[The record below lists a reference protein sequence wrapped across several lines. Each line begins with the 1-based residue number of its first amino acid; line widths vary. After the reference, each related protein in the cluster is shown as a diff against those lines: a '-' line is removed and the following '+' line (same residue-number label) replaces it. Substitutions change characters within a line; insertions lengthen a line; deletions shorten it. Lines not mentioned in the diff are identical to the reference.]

1 MECLAKEK
9 WGAGKMKM
17 EEISLVLPD
26 IPRFYTALAEWLAC
40 LLYILKMRKR
50 GNDLRLAGG
59 ALCMLAVQSA
69 FLILTDNAEGVWWV
83 VCMALAVGNMYL
95 FIWLSCRMNKKDVGY
110 CCVRAFV
117 LAEFMASLEWEIE
130 CFFYYEKNWN
140 YSWNSFFW
148 LIVVYGGACFICWKI
163 EQKFYKQ
170 GEELEVRNR
179 ELISCIIMG
188 MAVFLMSNLGFTSL
202 KTPFSVTLYPEIFII
217 RTMVDLG
224 GVAILYAYHVQ
235 RIDLRIRYEFEIMQ
249 NMLHNQYV
257 QYQQSREAID
267 IINYKYHDLKHYIH
281 ALKSVESEQK
291 RNDYLK
297 RLEEELAGYGMQYK
311 TGNRV
316 LDTLLTSKNLYCAK
330 NQIAMT
336 CIVDG
341 ALFDFMDDIDICSI
355 FGNALDNAIE
365 CEEKMQEEKR
375 MIEVS
380 AYLQKKFL
388 IIRFENYYEG
398 NVKFHKEFPIT
409 TKKETQFHGYGLKSL
424 CSTVRKYGGETDISM
439 QENWF
444 RLKILI
450 PLS

>member
-1 MECLAKEK
+1 M
-9 WGAGKMKM
+9 GM
-17 EEISLVLPD
+17 EEINAVLPD

-40 LLYILKMRKR
+40 LVYIMKMRRK
-50 GNDLRLAGG
+50 GSNWSLV
-59 ALCMLAVQSA
+59 ALSVCMLAVQSS
-69 FLILTDNAEGVWWV
+69 FLILTDNAEGVLWI

-95 FIWLSCRMNKKDVGY
+95 FIFVTCQMNRKDVGY

-117 LAEFMASLEWEIE
+117 LAEFMASLEWEVE
-130 CFFYYEKNWN
+130 CFFYYDTGWN
-140 YSWNSFFW
+140 HPWNGVFW
-148 LIVVYGGACFICWKI
+148 LIAVYAAVCLVFAKI
-163 EQKFYKQ
+163 EREFYRQ
-170 GEELEVRNR
+170 EENIEIKDR

-188 MAVFLMSNLGFTSL
+188 LAIFLMSNLGFTSW

-235 RIDLRIRYEFEIMQ
+235 RIDLRIRCEFEIMQ
-249 NMLHNQYV
+249 NMLHNQYI
-257 QYQQSREAID
+257 QYQQSQEAID

-297 RLEEELAGYGMQYK
+297 QMEEELAYYGAQYK

-316 LDTLLTSKNLYCAK
+316 LDTLLTTKNLYCAK
-330 NQIAMT
+330 NRIGMT
-336 CIVDG
+336 CVVDG

-365 CEEKMQEEKR
+365 CEEKIQEEKR

-380 AYLQKKFL
+380 AYLQKTFL
-388 IIRFENYYEG
+388 IIRVENYYEG
-398 NVKFHKEFPIT
+398 EVAFDKGIPVT
-409 TKKETQFHGYGLKSL
+409 TKKETQFHGYGVKSIRN
-424 CSTVRKYGGETDISM
+424 TVRKYGGEIDVST

-444 RLKILI
+444 SLKILI
-450 PLS
+450 PVA

>member
-1 MECLAKEK
+1 M
-9 WGAGKMKM
+9 GM
-17 EEISLVLPD
+17 EEINQILPD
-26 IPRFYTALAEWLAC
+26 IPRIYTALAEWLAC
-40 LLYILKMRKR
+40 LIYISKMRRK
-50 GNDLRLAGG
+50 GNIWQLA
-59 ALCMLAVQSA
+59 AISVCVLAVQSS
-69 FLILTDNAEGVWWV
+69 FLVLTDGAEGIWWI

-95 FIWLSCRMNKKDVGY
+95 FIFLNCRMNQKDIGY

-117 LAEFMASLEWEIE
+117 LAEFMASLEWEVE
-130 CFFYYEKNWN
+130 CFFYYEKSWSN
-140 YSWNSFFW
+140 SWNSIFW
-148 LIVVYGGACFICWKI
+148 LIVVYGGVCLLFGKI
-163 EQKFYKQ
+163 ERKFYKQ
-170 GEELEVRNR
+170 DENLEIKDG

-188 MAVFLMSNLGFTSL
+188 MAVFLMSNLGFTSI

-224 GVAILYAYHVQ
+224 GVAILYAYHIQ

-257 QYQQSREAID
+257 QYQQSQEAID

-297 RLEEELAGYGMQYK
+297 QLEEELAGYGAQYK

-316 LDTLLTSKNLYCAK
+316 LDTLLTAKNLYCTK
-330 NQIAMT
+330 NRIGMT
-336 CIVDG
+336 CVVDG

-365 CEEKMQEEKR
+365 CEEKIQEEKR

-380 AYLQKKFL
+380 AYLQRKFL

-398 NVKFHKEFPIT
+398 EMDFSKGLPTT
-409 TKKETQFHGYGLKSL
+409 TKQKERQFHGYGLKSL
-424 CSTVRKYGGETDISM
+424 CSTVRKYGGETDISA

-444 RLKILI
+444 SLKILI
-450 PLS
+450 PIA